1 MTGSGE
7 DEKEGGQGG
16 RERKREGSK
25 KKAQCEIMMKRKSA
39 KRTYRR
45 EREGGREKG
54 KEVGEGRTCVL
65 SMRSG

>member
-1 MTGSGE
+1 MEG
-7 DEKEGGQGG
+7 KEGGS
-16 RERKREGSK
+16 ERGKGVRK
-25 KKAQCEIMMKRKSA
+25 KVQCEIMMKRKSA

-45 EREGGREKG
+45 KREGGRKKG